1 MTLHNQIKLGDMDLQ
16 LLPERA
22 ALCWREKILFI
33 SDLHLGKDALWRS
46 SGQYVPEV
54 SKHDLIRLDNI
65 LDKITVNTVVIVGDL
80 VHSKVNQ
87 DLSYLDDF
95 LNTRDENFI
104 LVKGNH
110 DKYAQNYLESSDIEL
125 VDVMEI
131 KGVTVIHDRNDIG
144 SDVPTLSGHEHP
156 ALKIPDVG
164 KLPAYTLYNDSQ
176 LVLPAFGSFNGSMRV
191 KRNDCER
198 CWVVAEGQVVQI

>member
-22 ALCWREKILFI
+22 ALCWRNKILFV

-46 SGQYVPEV
+46 SGQYVPEI
-54 SKHDLIRLDNI
+54 SKHDLVRLDNI
-65 LDKITVNTVVIVGDL
+65 LDDITVDTVVVVGDF
-80 VHSKVNQ
+80 VHSRVNQ
-87 DLSYLDDF
+87 DLSYLDNF
-95 LNTRDENFI
+95 LNSRDENFI

-110 DKYAQNYLESSDIEL
+110 DKFAQKYLQSSDIEI
-125 VDVMEI
+125 VDTIEI
-131 KGVTVIHDRNDIG
+131 KGVTVVHNRQ
-144 SDVPTLSGHEHP
+144 DVDFNVPSLSGHEHP

-164 KLPAYTLYNDSQ
+164 KLPAYTLYKNSQ

-191 KRNDCER
+191 KHNDCER
-198 CWVVAEGQVVQI
+198 CWVVAEGQVIQI